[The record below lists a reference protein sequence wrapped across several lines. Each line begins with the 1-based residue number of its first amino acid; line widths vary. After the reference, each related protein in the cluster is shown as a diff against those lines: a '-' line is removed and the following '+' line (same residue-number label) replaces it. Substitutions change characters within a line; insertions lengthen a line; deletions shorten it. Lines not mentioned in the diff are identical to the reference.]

1 MELITKDKD
10 ANLDYGFD
18 WSAWLPQLPTPDI
31 IVGSQWILPADLT
44 LTGESFDDTT
54 TTVWIS
60 GGLVNQTYTIT
71 NRITTNDGRIDDRS
85 FLMRMTER

>member
-1 MELITKDKD
+1 MDLITADVD
-10 ANLDYGFD
+10 RNLDYGFD
-18 WSAWLPQLPTPDI
+18 WSAWLPQLPVPDI

-85 FLMRMTER
+85 FLMRMAER